1 MTPRLSGTGIWSAAL
16 RYGDEAE
23 AADAASELEE
33 LGYTA
38 LWIPDVGGDVLGA
51 AGNLLQATGR
61 VTVATGI
68 LNLWLHTAEETASG
82 HAALAD
88 AHGDRFL
95 VGIGVSHAR
104 FVDRLRG
111 PGSYASPLA
120 QMQAYL
126 DALDAADP
134 PLAATDRVL
143 AALGPRMLALARTRA
158 AGTHPYLVTPEHTAA
173 ARAALGPER
182 LVAPEQGVV
191 LEADPERARAVARGH
206 LARYL
211 DLPNYANSWKRIGFT
226 DEDLADGGSDRLVD
240 ALVAWGDEATVAE
253 RVRDHR
259 DAGADHVCVQVLVED
274 VRGFP
279 REQWRALAPALT

>member
-1 MTPRLSGTGIWSAAL
+1 
-16 RYGDEAE
+16 
-23 AADAASELEE
+23 
-33 LGYTA
+33 
-38 LWIPDVGGDVLGA
+38 
-51 AGNLLQATGR
+51 
-61 VTVATGI
+61 
-68 LNLWLHTAEETASG
+68 
-82 HAALAD
+82 
-88 AHGDRFL
+88 
-95 VGIGVSHAR
+95 
-104 FVDRLRG
+104 
-111 PGSYASPLA
+111 
-120 QMQAYL
+120 MQAYL

-134 PLAATDRVL
+134 PLAAADRVL
-143 AALGPRMLALARTRA
+143 AALGPRMLAVARTRA

-191 LEADPERARAVARGH
+191 LESDPERARAIARGH

-240 ALVAWGDEATVAE
+240 ALVAWGAEATVAE